1 MSSTNTLVVTPFLR
15 NALLLDGLFG
25 GVGCVLMLFG
35 ATILAPLTGLPV
47 ALLAWAGAALL
58 PWSAILISL
67 ARRETMPRLWLI
79 DIIAL
84 NALWVAASFGIIV
97 SGVVEPNALGY
108 SFVVMQALA
117 VILFAALQ
125 VIALRRNR
133 AAVA

>member
-1 MSSTNTLVVTPFLR
+1 MSNTNTLIVTPFLH

-35 ATILAPLTGLPV
+35 ATILAPLTGLPI

-58 PWSAILISL
+58 PWSAVLIGL
-67 ARRETMPRLWLI
+67 ARRTTLPRLWLV

-84 NALWVAASFGIIV
+84 NALWVAASFGIVV
-97 SGVVEPNALGY
+97 SGIVEPNALGY
-108 SFVVMQALA
+108 SFVIMQALA
-117 VILFAALQ
+117 VILFAAMQ
-125 VIALRRNR
+125 VIALLRSR